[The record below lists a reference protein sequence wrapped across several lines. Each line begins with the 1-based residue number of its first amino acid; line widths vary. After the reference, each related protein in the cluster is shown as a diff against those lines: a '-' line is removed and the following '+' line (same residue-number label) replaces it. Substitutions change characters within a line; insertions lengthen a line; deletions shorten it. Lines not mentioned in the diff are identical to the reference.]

1 VARVSLLALLSVVVQ
16 LGGALV
22 LLVFGKLLLE
32 WALALDVDD
41 ALFSQD
47 NTAIGLASAGWYFGL
62 AIILVAALGGPSEGM
77 LVDLGLLL
85 LYGGFGV
92 LLLAVALWSA
102 PRVLLPKF
110 DVKEELVRDRN
121 AGAGLVL
128 GAGAAASGAV
138 VAAAMQGNAPG
149 GLLGGLASM
158 TGTFVVAQLSL
169 GILVR
174 LHRLVAHFD
183 VHDEIR
189 EGNTAAACTLAGA
202 LLGNGLLLHVGW
214 RGDLD
219 PARPLASL
227 LPGFVAFGLGVLLM
241 PMVRLLVSRLWFS
254 GIGFDREIASDKN
267 LAAGVLELVAH
278 PALAALLVGVLA

>member
-1 VARVSLLALLSVVVQ
+1 VNSFALLGVVLQ
-16 LGGALV
+16 LVSALV
-22 LLVFGKLLLE
+22 LLVLGKLLLE

-47 NTAIGLASAGWYFGL
+47 NTAIGLASAGWYLGV
-62 AIILVAALGGPSEGM
+62 AIILATALGGPSEGV
-77 LVDLGLLL
+77 LVDLGLFL

-92 LLLAVALWSA
+92 LLLSIALRLA

-110 DVKEELVRDRN
+110 DVKDELVRDRN

-128 GAGAAASGAV
+128 GAACVASGAV
-138 VAAAMQGNAPG
+138 VAAAMQGHAPG
-149 GLLGGLASM
+149 GLVGGLASM
-158 TGTFVVAQLSL
+158 TATFLLAQLSL

-183 VHDEIR
+183 VHQEIR
-189 EGNTAAACTLAGA
+189 DGNTAAACTLAGA

-214 RGDLD
+214 RGDFD
-219 PARPLASL
+219 PARPLVSL
-227 LPGFVAFGLGVLLM
+227 LPGLVAFGLGVLLM
-241 PMVRLLVSRLWFS
+241 PMVRLLVSRLWFA
-254 GIGFDREIASDKN
+254 GIGFDREIATDKN

-278 PALAALLVGVLA
+278 PALAALLVGLLA

>member
-1 VARVSLLALLSVVVQ
+1 MNLLAVFGGVVQ

-22 LLVFGKLLLE
+22 LLVLGKLLLE

-47 NTAIGLASAGWYFGL
+47 NTAIGLASAGWYLGVAIVL
-62 AIILVAALGGPSEGM
+62 ATALGGPSEGI
-77 LVDLGLLL
+77 LADLGLLL

-92 LLLAVALWSA
+92 VLLALALRFA
-102 PRVLLPKF
+102 PRVLLPEF

-128 GAGAAASGAV
+128 GAAAVASGGV
-138 VAAAMQGNAPG
+138 VAAAMQGHAPG
-149 GLLGGLASM
+149 GLPGGLASM
-158 TGTFVVAQLSL
+158 TGTFLLAQLSL

-183 VHDEIR
+183 VHKEIR

-202 LLGNGLLLHVGW
+202 LLGNSLLLHFGW
-214 RGDLD
+214 RGDID
-219 PARPLASL
+219 PARPLLTL
-227 LPGFVAFGLGVLLM
+227 LPGLVAFGLGVLLM
-241 PMVRLLVSRLWFS
+241 PLVRLLVSRFWFS
-254 GIGFDREIASDKN
+254 GIGFDREIAGDKN

-278 PALAALLVGVLA
+278 PALAALLVGLLA